1 MTAVIILGFPPGKKM
16 EVNIFP
22 VGNCLFPC
30 GVDFPPFLIPQVP
43 SLPLASTLLLCGGVI
58 PRALS
63 SLRGE
68 GLVSSSTVLPLKL
81 FALCKG

>member
-43 SLPLASTLLLCGGVI
+43 SLPQKALGIVRGWASQE
-58 PRALS
+58 RR
-63 SLRGE
+63 RGL
-68 GLVSSSTVLPLKL
+68 GP
-81 FALCKG
+81 A